1 MSTTVTYIGNELE
14 LFQEAHNWKSYYGS
28 FVKPLLKG
36 RVLEV
41 GAGIGATTLSL
52 CDGTQ
57 DDWLCIEPDPRL
69 EVAVRDKIESKALP
83 GCVRSHLGT
92 LADLPGQ
99 AADAII
105 YIDVIEHIEHDA
117 AELSLASS
125 HLRPGGHLV
134 ILVPAHQF
142 LFSPF
147 DQSIGH
153 YRRYSRTLLRS
164 IVPADLDIIRA
175 RYLDAAGLSASLVQK
190 LMLRQSYPTRAQ
202 IRLWDRAIVP
212 LSRLIDPLTGYNLGK
227 SVLLIARKR

>member
-28 FVKPLLKG
+28 LVKPLLKG

-69 EVAVRDKIESKALP
+69 EVEVRDKIESKALP